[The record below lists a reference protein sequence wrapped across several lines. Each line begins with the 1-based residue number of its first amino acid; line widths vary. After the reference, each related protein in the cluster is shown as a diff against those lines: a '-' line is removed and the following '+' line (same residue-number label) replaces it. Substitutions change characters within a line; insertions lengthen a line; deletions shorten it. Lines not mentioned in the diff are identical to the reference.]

1 MTDSSMREV
10 QMMPIAHKL
19 VHMCGR
25 VKAGET
31 VVIVTDYGMD
41 PSIAKVIAQAAMAA
55 GAKPNII
62 TMPLNAHDSWEPSKS
77 VAEAMKHAD
86 VLFTPVSISITHTQA
101 MKEANSLG
109 ARGVIMTDFN
119 TEMMLRG
126 GMEANFEEI
135 APECDAIAEILD
147 KGKLMEVTTALGT
160 DLKMNIEGR
169 EGISKTC
176 IAGDNDFTPA
186 CDIEATVSPK
196 EGETEGVFVCDCSI
210 PYLGI
215 GAPDAHVTGKVE
227 KGMVVSLEGGEAARK
242 VWDSWQSL
250 NDPMVFNF
258 AELGI
263 GLNPHCTA
271 TGRMMEDEGIRGTCH
286 CGIGT
291 SITLGGQVKASCH
304 YDFVMYKPTIKID
317 GSPIIVD
324 GEVVCL

>member
-1 MTDSSMREV
+1 MSSMREV
-10 QMMPIAHKL
+10 LMMPVAHKL

-25 VKAGET
+25 VKPGET

-55 GAKPNII
+55 GANPNII
-62 TMPLNAHDSWEPSKS
+62 TMPLNKHDSREPAKA

-86 VLFTPVSISITHTQA
+86 VLYTPVSVSITHTEA
-101 MKEANSLG
+101 MKTANSLG
-109 ARGVIMTDFN
+109 ARGVIMTDFD
-119 TEMMLRG
+119 TDMMIRG

-135 APECDAIAEILD
+135 APECDAIAAILD
-147 KGKLMEVTTALGT
+147 KGSVMEVTTELGT
-160 DLKMNIEGR
+160 DLRMDIKGR

-186 CDIEATVSPK
+186 CDIEATVSPV
-196 EGETEGVFVCDCSI
+196 EGSTEGVFVCDCSI

-215 GAPDAHVTGKVE
+215 GAPDALVTGKVE
-227 KGMVVSLEGGEAARK
+227 KGMVTSLEGGEAARK
-242 VWDSWQSL
+242 VWASWQSMD
-250 NDPMVFNF
+250 DPMVFNF

-263 GLNPHCTA
+263 GLNPFCSA
-271 TGRMMEDEGIRGTCH
+271 TGRMLEDEGIRGTCH

-304 YDFVMYKPTIKID
+304 YDFVMYKPTIRID
-317 GSPIIVD
+317 GTVIVKD